1 MIHGWINCGKIL
13 NVLNFWNFIL
23 NLSHLLKRF
32 LPSGVEKYLLA
43 VASSPIVKLER
54 WFISIKTAWAPKERK
69 NTTEKKRLRD
79 TKRLLNVSNPEIG
92 HFSKRRVI
100 IYRNRKWEGA
110 KDEPA
115 VGGWYEFLEKL
126 PKIGPKSVSDQ
137 IFGLNWQK
145 CHFYLIKFTFFRLKL
160 YIS

>member
-1 MIHGWINCGKIL
+1 MNSMNHQNFFY
-13 NVLNFWNFIL
+13 VLNFWNFIL

-92 HFSKRRVI
+92 HFSISRVI
-100 IYRNRKWEGA
+100 IYQNRKWEGA

-115 VGGWYEFLEKL
+115 VGGWYEFLENFL
-126 PKIGPKSVSDQ
+126 KIGPKSIFDQ
-137 IFGLNWQK
+137 IFESSWQK
-145 CHFYLIKFTFFRLKL
+145 TAIFFWSKSHFSLKL
-160 YIS
+160 YNS

>member
-1 MIHGWINCGKIL
+1 MNHQNFFY
-13 NVLNFWNFIL
+13 VLNFWNFIL
-23 NLSHLLKRF
+23 YLSHLLKRF

-92 HFSKRRVI
+92 HLSMDRVI
-100 IYRNRKWEGA
+100 IYQNRKWEGA

-115 VGGWYEFLEKL
+115 VGGWYKFLENF
-126 PKIGPKSVSDQ
+126 PKS
-137 IFGLNWQK
+137 GGNR
-145 CHFYLIKFTFFRLKL
+145 YLIRFFWLN
-160 YIS
+160 